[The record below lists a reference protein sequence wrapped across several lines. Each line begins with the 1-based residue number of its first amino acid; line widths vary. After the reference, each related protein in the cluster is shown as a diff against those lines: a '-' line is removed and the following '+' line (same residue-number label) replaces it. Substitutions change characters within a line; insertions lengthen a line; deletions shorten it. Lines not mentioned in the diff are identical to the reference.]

1 MLEENLIS
9 VIIPIYNVE
18 NYISRC
24 LDSVINQTYK
34 KIEIICVDD
43 GSPDNSIKI
52 LKEYEEKDNRI
63 RIIRQENKGLSGARN
78 TGIKNSKGEY
88 IFFLDSDDWLPLN
101 SLELLYEDILLNK
114 SDISVG
120 NLTKV
125 YLKKNRE
132 IGLKNLEKNNY
143 SLKNYLEY
151 SINKK
156 NFTANVVN
164 KLYKTKIIIKNQIL
178 FKEKILYEDF
188 LFTIQYFIYCEKIS
202 VIEEV
207 VYYYFLERENSI
219 VNTVSKRDLEA
230 FLNVIEIE
238 NFLIKNNQKEILNSK
253 YFQNYIFEWL
263 LSATISKLFKNGDIK
278 SIEMIYE
285 SIKNNKIFKKYY
297 DLYQKNKIFCMKKY
311 FAYIFYSKKNFFIEI
326 INFKNKLLAMKG
338 KSNK

>member
-311 FAYIFYSKKNFFIEI
+311 FAYILYSKKNFFIEI
-326 INFKNKLLAMKG
+326 INFKNKLLTMKG

>member
-18 NYISRC
+18 KYISRC

-52 LKEYEEKDNRI
+52 LKEYEKKDSRI
-63 RIIRQENKGLSGARN
+63 KIIRQQNRGLSGARN
-78 TGIKNSKGEY
+78 TGIKNSRGEY

-101 SLELLYEDILLNK
+101 SLELLYKDILLNK

-125 YLKKNRE
+125 YPKKNKE

-164 KLYKTKIIIKNQIL
+164 KLYKTKLIIKNQIL

-188 LFTIQYFIYCEKIS
+188 LFTIQYFIYCKKIS

-219 VNTVSKRDLEA
+219 VNTVSERDLET
-230 FLNVIEIE
+230 FLNIIEIE
-238 NFLIKNNQKEILNSK
+238 NFLIKNNQNEILNSK

-263 LSATISKLFKNGDIK
+263 LSATISKLFKNGDIE
-278 SIEMIYE
+278 SIEIMYE

-297 DLYQKNKIFCMKKY
+297 DLYQKNKFFGMKKY
-311 FAYIFYSKKNFFIEI
+311 FAYTFYNKKNFFIEI
-326 INFKNKLLAMKG
+326 INLKNILLRTKG